1 MQPVIKPYTSK
12 VFIVDDI
19 FINDLKEHSQ
29 TEYALFTEPSIDTEI
44 LRLPLKPEEIE
55 SVTHLISPSE
65 IHAGNIVVKPT
76 YSNEFVPIGEV
87 SEDVVL
93 RKYSLFVQLC
103 VLLGAQK
110 VTITNLEGIQLD
122 SSNDMKSSLG
132 IAGGGPGISA
142 NASAEI
148 NQSNLSKNLQESLMQ
163 LNTEAD
169 GGDPDIEAAKAL
181 INQCGL
187 SRDTL
192 FSGLLTMCQ
201 ARSNKLRRHEV
212 TLDSSRDVSR
222 IFDLSMGA
230 KLEVMSKLYKGK
242 AEFEHTR
249 KSVEQSKLATRL
261 SITVEF

>member
-1 MQPVIKPYTSK
+1 MQPFIKPYTSK
-12 VFIVDDI
+12 IFIVDET
-19 FINDLKEHSQ
+19 FINDLKEQSQ
-29 TEYALFTEPSIDTEI
+29 AEYALFTEPSIDTEI
-44 LRLPLKPEEIE
+44 LRLPLNTEEIE
-55 SVTHLISPSE
+55 RVVHLISPSE
-65 IHAGNIVVKPT
+65 IHAGNIVVKPV

-93 RKYSLFVQLC
+93 RKYSLFVQFC
-103 VLLGAQK
+103 VFLGARK
-110 VTITNLEGIQLD
+110 VAVTNLEGIQLG

-132 IAGGGPGISA
+132 IGGGGPGINA
-142 NASAEI
+142 DASAEI
-148 NQSNLSKNLQESLMQ
+148 NQSSLSKNLEKSIMQ

-169 GGDPDIEAAKAL
+169 GGDPDIEAANTL
-181 INQCGL
+181 INQCNLG
-187 SRDTL
+187 RDTL
-192 FSGLLTMCQ
+192 FSGLLAMCQ

-222 IFDLSMGA
+222 IFDHSMGV

-249 KSVEQSKLATRL
+249 KSVEERKLATQL